1 MKLYSYWR
9 SSSSWRVRIAL
20 AWKQLAYDYV
30 AVDLLGAGEQHSER
44 HRALNPLA
52 QVPVLELDDGR
63 RLTQSMAIIEYLEEA
78 HPSPPLLPRDAYQRA
93 RARSLAELVNS
104 GVQPLQNLSV
114 LKHVKRALGQ
124 DEQAW
129 GRHFVERG
137 LRALEAEAQ
146 SGAGRFLVGES
157 PTIADVFLVPQMLGA
172 RRFGVDLALL
182 PTLVRIEREC
192 VQLPA
197 FIAAAP
203 ESQPDATSP

>member
-1 MKLYSYWR
+1 MKLYNYWR

-20 AWKQLAYDYV
+20 AWKQLAYEYV
-30 AVDLLGAGEQHSER
+30 AVDIVRAGEQHSDA
-44 HRALNPLA
+44 HRARNPIE

-63 RLTQSMAIIEYLEEA
+63 RLAQSMAIVEFLDEKF
-78 HPSPPLLPRDAYQRA
+78 PSPPLLPRDAYDRA
-93 RARSLAELVNS
+93 RARALAELVNS

-114 LKHVKRALGQ
+114 LKHVKRARHA

-137 LRALEAEAQ
+137 LRALETEARA
-146 SGAGRFLVGES
+146 GAGRFLVGDS
-157 PTIADVFLVPQMLGA
+157 VTIADVFLVPQLFGA

-182 PTLVRIEREC
+182 PTLVRIESEC
-192 VQLPA
+192 NQLPA

-203 ESQPDATSP
+203 ERQPDATP